1 MSSSS
6 NSLDKKYPYGHCQ
19 MRSASGDP
27 CRMPAIHGERCCHY
41 HKVMGK
47 TAVPRGDEFLPYDH
61 IYLPRLEDAPSIQA
75 AISEVCELML
85 HGRIEPKEAS
95 ALFYAMQVASQNL
108 SPLNGTSYLSK
119 TRNGEPP
126 AANPE
131 ASNSAADS
139 PASPDPLP
147 PGTIQACAEQPPRR
161 RRGRPR
167 KAVPQLVK
175 LNG

>member
-6 NSLDKKYPYGHCQ
+6 SSTSSKKYPNGCCQ
-19 MRSASGDP
+19 MRTSTGDP
-27 CRMPAIHGERCCHY
+27 CRMPALQGERCCHY

-47 TAVPRGDEFLPYDH
+47 TPIPGGDEFMPYNH

-85 HGRIEPKEAS
+85 HRRIEPKEAS

-108 SPLNGTSYLSK
+108 PSQNLSRLNG
-119 TRNGEPP
+119 
-126 AANPE
+126 AA
-131 ASNSAADS
+131 AA
-139 PASPDPLP
+139 PVTATPDPLP
-147 PGTIQACAEQPPRR
+147 PGTIQASAEQPPRR

-167 KAVPQLVK
+167 KFVPQPLRP
-175 LNG
+175 N